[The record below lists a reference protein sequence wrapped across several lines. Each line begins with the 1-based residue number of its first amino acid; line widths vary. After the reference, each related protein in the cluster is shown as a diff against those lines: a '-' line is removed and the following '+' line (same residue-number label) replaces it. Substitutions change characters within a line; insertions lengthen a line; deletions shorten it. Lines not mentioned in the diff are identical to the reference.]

1 MIYVVIG
8 LNANSAAI
16 VNDVLHKP
24 QSASREI
31 GSDKMHEDYGPVAFG
46 GLAGGQLNL
55 PGLGDYDVF
64 PEQKGSSINFVNY
77 MGTSNEL
84 AKVIGLSDKED
95 VLYLIV
101 ALDQYCGRGSVELS
115 NWIKHYAR

>member
-8 LNANSAAI
+8 LDDISASTI
-16 VNDVLHKP
+16 NDVLHKTEHT
-24 QSASREI
+24 SREI
-31 GSDKMHEDYGPVAFG
+31 SSEKEYENYGTPVFGPVG
-46 GLAGGQLNL
+46 RQLNL
-55 PGLGDYDVF
+55 PGLGEYDVF

-84 AKVIGLSDKED
+84 AKVTGLSDLGD
-95 VLYLIV
+95 ILYLIV